1 MKPVTSL
8 AVAFAL
14 FTVTATIPTIAAAQD
29 DHAQTLELY
38 QLQAAFHRAGSVHD
52 NINGDSADVITQRLR
67 DMLSLWTRD
76 GITTLAVGGALDGNY
91 IGRGDPDDPSTCP
104 APSSDP
110 NNRGTICTFF
120 KYVAA
125 SFQPANKLI
134 SLGPSYKTSF
144 DIQGNTAVVYF
155 ECHYFNVA
163 IDPNSGKPFWTGAA
177 HITFNGLARKVHG
190 QWKFA
195 FNHAAVPPVP
205 LP

>member
-67 DMLSLWTRD
+67 DMLSLWTKD

-91 IGRGDPDDPSTCP
+91 IGRGNPDDLRPVPRLPAIPTTVGRY
-104 APSSDP
+104 APSSSMSP
-110 NNRGTICTFF
+110 RRF
-120 KYVAA
+120 
-125 SFQPANKLI
+125 SQRI
-134 SLGPSYKTSF
+134 S
-144 DIQGNTAVVYF
+144 
-155 ECHYFNVA
+155 
-163 IDPNSGKPFWTGAA
+163 
-177 HITFNGLARKVHG
+177 
-190 QWKFA
+190 
-195 FNHAAVPPVP
+195 
-205 LP
+205 